1 MAVGNKTTSLE
12 QEIGQRIMIL
22 RGGETQEEVAKAIG
36 VSREIIQ
43 HWERGTR
50 HIKAGHLCAL
60 AKHFGKS
67 VDYIVGLVDESNST
81 NDEKLRA
88 ASEYTGLSNTAVSR
102 LRELS
107 EYIKAHPAG
116 FVQNPYNVLLAFDGP
131 EYTLQPDDKRVSSS
145 KVFGVSLIEYL
156 HERST
161 EIPPDE
167 IGAIDDEIN
176 AEILSISE
184 QLAAFGYTVAA
195 KQEVTESK
203 LQTAC
208 DALKRLFWEYCDKMR
223 EVEKNGKH

>member
-1 MAVGNKTTSLE
+1 MDY
-12 QEIGQRIMIL
+12 
-22 RGGETQEEVAKAIG
+22 
-36 VSREIIQ
+36 
-43 HWERGTR
+43 
-50 HIKAGHLCAL
+50 LC
-60 AKHFGKS
+60 
-67 VDYIVGLVDESNST
+67 GLVPEDNSSN
-81 NDEKLRA
+81 DDKLRA
-88 ASEYTGLSNTAVSR
+88 ASEYTGLSNKAVSR
-102 LRELS
+102 LHELS

-208 DALKRLFWEYCDKMR
+208 DALKRLFWEYGDNMR
-223 EVEKNGKH
+223 EVKENGKH